1 MKRKLATKTNGAGHR
16 ASGLRRE
23 TDVVGQRLQTAAG
36 LRLGRLRQFVNRGP
50 TIFRVA
56 TWAMWIAWWLNLRLD

>member
-23 TDVVGQRLQTAAG
+23 TDVVGPTASDSAG
-36 LRLGRLRQFVNRGP
+36 LPLGRLPAVVNRGP

-56 TWAMWIAWWLNLRLD
+56 TCTMWIAWWLNLRLD

>member
-23 TDVVGQRLQTAAG
+23 TDVVSQRLQTARACG
-36 LRLGRLRQFVNRGP
+36 SAVYGSL
-50 TIFRVA
+50 
-56 TWAMWIAWWLNLRLD
+56 